1 MAIKEYDSIVIG
13 SGPAGE
19 GASMKLAKC
28 GQNVAMIEHYRD
40 VGGGCT
46 HWGTI
51 PSKSLR
57 HSVQMVSRFRQ
68 DPIFRRIAGHVDVT
82 WQELVKSAQSVID
95 DQVSMRESFYF
106 RNRVDLLRGS
116 ASFLDENTIS
126 VLSKNGREEICKAKN
141 IVIATGSIPYR
152 PDDIDFSDPRIC
164 DSDTIL
170 DIDFVPRSIIIY
182 GAGVIGCEYAS
193 IFGNLGVKVD
203 LVNTRDRLLSFLDG
217 EIADA
222 LGYHFREI
230 GVTVRNNE
238 TYESVE
244 TDDDSMV
251 LHLQSGK
258 RFKADVMLW
267 ANGRS
272 GATDKLDLEK
282 AGLTPNSRKQIEV
295 DEYYRSSVPHIYAV
309 GDVVGAPGLASA
321 GYDQGRFAGTHI
333 GEGHCDTRLIS
344 DIPTGIYTDP
354 EISSIGLTEAE
365 LTEQKV
371 PYEVGRSLF
380 RSIARA
386 QITGQTT
393 GMLKILFNTQTLEIL
408 GIHCFGYQSSEII
421 HIGQAIMRQPGD
433 GNRVTYFTENT
444 FNYPTMAEAYR
455 VAALNGLNRIQWQE
469 HDRDQS
475 SSDTGSCD
483 PGSSDESESG

>member
-1 MAIKEYDSIVIG
+1 
-13 SGPAGE
+13 
-19 GASMKLAKC
+19 MKLAKE
-28 GQNVAMIEHYRD
+28 GQQVAMVEHYRE

-51 PSKSLR
+51 PSKALR

-68 DPIFRRIAGHVDVT
+68 DPIFRRSTGHVDVT

-95 DQVSMRESFYF
+95 KQVTMREGFYF
-106 RNRVDLLRGS
+106 RNRVDLHRGR
-116 ASFLDENTIS
+116 ASFIDAHTVKIAL
-126 VLSKNGREEICKAKN
+126 KNGSEEICKAKN
-141 IVIATGSIPYR
+141 IIIATGSVPYQ
-152 PDDIDFSDPRIC
+152 PDDIDFNNPHVC

-170 DIDFVPRSIIIY
+170 DIDFVPRSVVIY

-203 LVNTRDRLLSFLDG
+203 LVNTRNRLLSFLDS

-244 TDDDSMV
+244 ADEHSVV
-251 LHLQSGK
+251 LNLQSGK

-272 GATDKLDLEK
+272 GTTDHLNLAN
-282 AGLTPNSRKQIEV
+282 AGLEVNSRKQIEV
-295 DEYYRSSVPHIYAV
+295 DEFYRSSVPHIYAV
-309 GDVVGAPGLASA
+309 GDVVGSPGLASA
-321 GYDQGRFAGTHI
+321 SYDQGRFAGTHI
-333 GEGHCDTRLIS
+333 SEGRCDTKLIS

-354 EISSIGLTEAE
+354 EISSIGMTEAE
-365 LTEQKV
+365 LTEKKV

-393 GMLKILFNTQTLEIL
+393 GMLKILFNTETLEIL

-433 GNRVTYFTENT
+433 GNRVTYFVENT
-444 FNYPTMAEAYR
+444 FNYPTMAE
-455 VAALNGLNRIQWQE
+455 VGSNGRAM
-469 HDRDQS
+469 
-475 SSDTGSCD
+475 
-483 PGSSDESESG
+483 

>member
-1 MAIKEYDSIVIG
+1 MTIKKYDSIVIG

-28 GQNVAMIEHYRD
+28 GQNVAMIEHYRE

-68 DPIFRRIAGHVDVT
+68 EPSFRRVAGHVDVT

-95 DQVSMRESFYF
+95 KQVTMREEFYF
-106 RNRVDLLRGS
+106 RNRVELHRGT
-116 ASFLDENTIS
+116 ASFIDANTVKVS
-126 VLSKNGREEICKAKN
+126 LKDGSEEICKADN

-152 PDDIDFSDPRIC
+152 PDDISFDDSRVC

-170 DIDFVPRSIIIY
+170 NIDFVPRSIIIY

-203 LVNTRDRLLSFLDG
+203 LVNTRDRLLSFLDA
-217 EIADA
+217 EITDA

-238 TYESVE
+238 TYAKVD
-244 TDDDSMV
+244 TDGSSAM
-251 LHLQSGK
+251 LYTESGK
-258 RFKADVMLW
+258 RFKADVLLW

-272 GATDKLDLEK
+272 GATDKLNLEA
-282 AGLTPNSRKQIEV
+282 AGIKPNSRKQIEV
-295 DEYYRSSVPHIYAV
+295 DDNYQSSVPHIYAV

-333 GEGHCDTRLIS
+333 GEGHCDSRLVT

-354 EISSIGLTEAE
+354 EISSIGMTEAE
-365 LTEQKV
+365 LTESKV

-421 HIGQAIMRQPGD
+421 HIGQAIMRQPGA

-469 HDRDQS
+469 GMDTDLHTQQE
-475 SSDTGSCD
+475 SD
-483 PGSSDESESG
+483 SD

>member
-1 MAIKEYDSIVIG
+1 MTIKEYNSIVIG

-28 GQNVAMIEHYRD
+28 GQHVAMIEHYRE

-57 HSVQMVSRFRQ
+57 HSVQMVSRYRQ
-68 DPIFRRIAGHVDVT
+68 DSIFRRHAGHVDVT

-95 DQVSMRESFYF
+95 KQVTMRESFYF
-106 RNRVDLLRGS
+106 RNRVDLHRGT
-116 ASFLDENTIS
+116 ASFIDANTVKVALKDGS
-126 VLSKNGREEICKAKN
+126 EEICKAEH
-141 IVIATGSIPYR
+141 IVIATGSVPYQ
-152 PDDIDFSDPRIC
+152 PDDVDFNHSRIC

-203 LVNTRDRLLSFLDG
+203 LVNTRDRLLSFLDD

-238 TYESVE
+238 TYSAVESDGNSV
-244 TDDDSMV
+244 M
-251 LHLQSGK
+251 LHLESGK
-258 RFKADVMLW
+258 RFKADVLLW

-272 GATDKLDLEK
+272 GATDKLNLSN
-282 AGLTPNSRKQIEV
+282 AGLSTNSRKQIDV
-295 DEYYRSSVPHIYAV
+295 DEFYRSPVPHIYAV

-333 GEGHCDTRLIS
+333 GEGHCDTKLIS

-354 EISSIGLTEAE
+354 EISSIGLTEAQ

-421 HIGQAIMRQPGD
+421 HIGQAIMRQPGS

-455 VAALNGLNRIQWQE
+455 VAALNGLNRIQWQG
-469 HDRDQS
+469 DIVD
-475 SSDTGSCD
+475 
-483 PGSSDESESG
+483 SGDNGTTPQAEN